1 MATTFRL
8 ELNHKRNK
16 DGSYSIFVRLCQD
29 RRIRRFKSSVSV
41 DKKNDWNPSPRGDNW
56 IRPSDPAA
64 ATKNQKLRDELDGA
78 KAQYDVEK
86 KRGKGKVSINKL
98 AEAKKKEDVSPR
110 FLPYAEKITEDI
122 KATGHIRNAK
132 KYKNFCN
139 KLRAFDKNVVF
150 ADIDSAYLKR
160 FETYLSKLPNERIP
174 EQRLSVNAIH
184 AEMKTFRAILNRAR
198 NIDRLIQVN
207 PFESYKL
214 KLEKTSK
221 DKLSRDELKAIL
233 ELDLPEGSMLWHTR
247 NAFMLSFY
255 CAGIRAGDLL
265 QLRWCNVSAEG
276 RITYQMDKN
285 GKERDLVMVKQA
297 QEILMHYRQVEH
309 QPTDYIFPLLPNDAP
324 WAKYVTHEQKQVM
337 PVKILEQL
345 LNKISS
351 VNTILNKNLKKLA
364 EMAKIE
370 KHVTFHVSRHSFA
383 TMALKESVDT
393 MTIKSALAHSSL
405 KTTETYLQDFD
416 MTEIDSTLQRVFD
429 QKPDVDKLIK
439 QILMLDESE
448 REKLFSAVIP
458 QHPASTPT
466 ATAGA

>member
-86 KRGKGKVSINKL
+86 KRGKGKVSINRL
-98 AEAKKKEDVSPR
+98 VEDKKKEDVSPR

-150 ADIDSAYLKR
+150 VDIDSAYLKR

-214 KLEKTSK
+214 
-221 DKLSRDELKAIL
+221 
-233 ELDLPEGSMLWHTR
+233 
-247 NAFMLSFY
+247 
-255 CAGIRAGDLL
+255 
-265 QLRWCNVSAEG
+265 
-276 RITYQMDKN
+276 
-285 GKERDLVMVKQA
+285 
-297 QEILMHYRQVEH
+297 
-309 QPTDYIFPLLPNDAP
+309 
-324 WAKYVTHEQKQVM
+324 
-337 PVKILEQL
+337 
-345 LNKISS
+345 
-351 VNTILNKNLKKLA
+351 
-364 EMAKIE
+364 
-370 KHVTFHVSRHSFA
+370 
-383 TMALKESVDT
+383 
-393 MTIKSALAHSSL
+393 
-405 KTTETYLQDFD
+405 
-416 MTEIDSTLQRVFD
+416 
-429 QKPDVDKLIK
+429 
-439 QILMLDESE
+439 
-448 REKLFSAVIP
+448 
-458 QHPASTPT
+458 
-466 ATAGA
+466 